1 MMTRKHLSPTLSR
14 FISTSISYLKNKKKF
29 PILETIFHH
38 YDYWKVLVYTLEA
51 YEKKSP
57 ISKIDLIK
65 KIDCSY
71 KTANKYIDF
80 LTKKQILI
88 CIKQNNI
95 NILKLR
101 SIDFINNLDKRYSYY
116 IPSLN
121 LMHELNSYLKQGY

>member
-1 MMTRKHLSPTLSR
+1 MAQKHLSPTLSK

-29 PILETIFHH
+29 PLLETIFHH
-38 YDYWKVLVYTLEA
+38 YDYWKVIVYTLEA

-65 KIDCSY
+65 KINCSY

>member
-1 MMTRKHLSPTLSR
+1 MAQKHLSPTLSR

-38 YDYWKVLVYTLEA
+38 YDYWKVIVYTLEA

-65 KIDCSY
+65 KINCSY

-101 SIDFINNLDKRYSYY
+101 SIDFINNFDKRYSYY

>member
-1 MMTRKHLSPTLSR
+1 MAHKHLSPSLSK

-38 YDYWKVLVYTLEA
+38 YDYWKVIVYTLEA

-95 NILKLR
+95 NILQLR

>member
-1 MMTRKHLSPTLSR
+1 MAHKFLSPTLRR
-14 FISTSISYLKNKKKF
+14 FISTSTSYLKNKKKY

-95 NILKLR
+95 NILKIR
-101 SIDFINNLDKRYSYY
+101 NIDFIDSFDKRYSYY

>member
-1 MMTRKHLSPTLSR
+1 MAQKFLSPALSR
-14 FISTSISYLKNKKKF
+14 FISTSTSYLKNKKKF
-29 PILETIFHH
+29 PILDTIFHH

-101 SIDFINNLDKRYSYY
+101 SIDFINNFDKRYSYY

>member
-1 MMTRKHLSPTLSR
+1 MAQKHLSPALSR

-38 YDYWKVLVYTLEA
+38 YDYWKVIVYTLEA

-65 KIDCSY
+65 KINCSY

-101 SIDFINNLDKRYSYY
+101 SIDFINNFDKRYSYY

>member
-1 MMTRKHLSPTLSR
+1 MADKFLSPTLSR

>member
-1 MMTRKHLSPTLSR
+1 MAQKHLSPTLSR

-29 PILETIFHH
+29 PLLETIFHH
-38 YDYWKVLVYTLEA
+38 YDYWKVIVYTLEA

-65 KIDCSY
+65 KINCSY

-101 SIDFINNLDKRYSYY
+101 SIDFINNFDKRYSYY

>member
-1 MMTRKHLSPTLSR
+1 MTHKFLSPTLRR
-14 FISTSISYLKNKKKF
+14 FISTSTSYLKNKKKY

-95 NILKLR
+95 NILKIR
-101 SIDFINNLDKRYSYY
+101 KIDFIDSFDKRYSYY

>member
-1 MMTRKHLSPTLSR
+1 MAQKHLSPTLSR

-29 PILETIFHH
+29 PLLETIFHH
-38 YDYWKVLVYTLEA
+38 YDYWKVIVYTLEA

-65 KIDCSY
+65 KINCSY

-80 LTKKQILI
+80 LTKNQILI

-101 SIDFINNLDKRYSYY
+101 SIDFINNFDKRYSYY